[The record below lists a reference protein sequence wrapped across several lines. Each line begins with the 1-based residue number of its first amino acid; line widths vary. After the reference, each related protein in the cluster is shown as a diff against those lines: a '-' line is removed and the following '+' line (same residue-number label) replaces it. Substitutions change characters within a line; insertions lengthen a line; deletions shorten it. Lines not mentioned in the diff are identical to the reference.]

1 MLINN
6 AISFVIN
13 SSQFAQKVQ
22 QANLNINACR
32 RLDTKLLADVASET
46 YYFEL
51 YFDFGN
57 AGQSTNDILAR
68 VKILTDGSFQ
78 FLYFE

>member
-1 MLINN
+1 MLISN
-6 AISFVIN
+6 AINFVIN
-13 SSQFAQKVQ
+13 SPQFANKVQ
-22 QANLNINACR
+22 HFHLNINACR
-32 RLDTKLLADVASET
+32 RLDTKLLADVASQT

-78 FLYFE
+78 LLHFE